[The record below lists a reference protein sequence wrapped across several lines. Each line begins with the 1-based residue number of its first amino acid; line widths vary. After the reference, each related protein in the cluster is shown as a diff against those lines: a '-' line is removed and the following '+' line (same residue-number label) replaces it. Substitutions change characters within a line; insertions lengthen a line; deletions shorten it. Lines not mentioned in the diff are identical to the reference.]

1 MCANQSMKASKE
13 DAFNSVAEFFPDINS
28 PKPSSSEGIF
38 HFRDQKKVI
47 WCEVRWIRWV
57 ADHHVTF
64 PRKREWVHPW
74 GCVEQTSYIS
84 SFFSQVF
91 KNNLTNHLP
100 VNVQFTLHQLYG
112 HLMVSGHQFK
122 KLLEVLLDFEQLM
135 AAHFLI
141 MFKILT
147 SLFEDMHTKY
157 IFISTFPQTVSS
169 ILCFNIHL
177 CCSMTTH
184 KNTTYVLGCYRL
196 TDLELLSL
204 IPQGHKKNRYHCNF
218 FLYGSLP
225 LCLLPNKPY

>member
-1 MCANQSMKASKE
+1 M
-13 DAFNSVAEFFPDINS
+13 EFFPDILNS
-28 PKPSSSEGIF
+28 LKPPSSEGDF

-47 WCEVRWIRWV
+47 
-57 ADHHVTF
+57 
-64 PRKREWVHPW
+64 
-74 GCVEQTSYIS
+74 CVWSQVNKVGNWSPCHIS
-84 SFFSQVF
+84 KEALHSHGSNEFILETVWHKLPIYLLLSQVF

-112 HLMVSGHQFK
+112 HLTVSGHQFK
-122 KLLEVLLDFEQLM
+122 KLLKVHLDFEQLI
-135 AAHFLI
+135 AVHSLI
-141 MFKILT
+141 MFKVLT

-169 ILCFNIHL
+169 ILCFSIHL

-184 KNTTYVLGCYRL
+184 KNTTYVLGCYRF
-196 TDLELLSL
+196 TDLELFSL

-225 LCLLPNKPY
+225 LCL